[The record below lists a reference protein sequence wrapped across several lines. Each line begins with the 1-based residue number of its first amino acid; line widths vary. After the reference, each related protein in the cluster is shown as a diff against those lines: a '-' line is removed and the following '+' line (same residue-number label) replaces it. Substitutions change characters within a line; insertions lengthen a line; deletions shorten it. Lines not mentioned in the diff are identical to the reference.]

1 MPPEDRAG
9 HLTWAVRVLS
19 AALLWSCV
27 VLACAASAQ
36 EGAAGAAQA
45 GGPVLRTEGP
55 DETVASFLSLRDA
68 LEEAVA
74 DYLAAPSRDG
84 VARIDDLLA
93 VLRGAI
99 DLEAVPAA
107 GRQRTGNAT
116 VLALLDVFG
125 RIDPP
130 AASDLPPGDSFDEG
144 EIAAVRLPGTPLR
157 LVRVETGPRAGEW
170 LFDGMTVIAAPR
182 FLSGIETAPLRS
194 DPPIESWTRAL
205 PQLTGPL
212 FPPRLAARLPEGLQ
226 ALWGG
231 LPIWKAAVLAVAAA
245 VAAGIVLLV
254 HRLAASVAG
263 RAMPGAALVQVAT
276 PLLALFLLQVAL
288 PRLNRALMPFSQMPD
303 AVAFATTVLSIAAL
317 AWLFW
322 SAVQAIVELRIRSRR
337 QAPGLPDLELMRVVG
352 VILGALGVLVIV
364 TAGAQRIGIPIVSL
378 AAGLGIGGLAV
389 ALAVR
394 PTLENLVGGLM
405 LYIDKPVRIG
415 DFCTFGPHS
424 GTVERIGIRAVKVRA
439 LDRTLIS
446 IPNARF
452 ADMELV
458 NWAACDMMLIHTTLR
473 LRLET
478 SADQLRYVLAEI
490 RRMLHAHPRIDDDTI
505 RVRYLGPSAAGRD
518 IDLRFY
524 ARTREWN
531 EFFAIRE
538 DTFLRIDGILEEA
551 GARTAVPAQ
560 VLHVGRDAPADAALR
575 DAAEAQVAAWR
586 AAGTLPFPKFSTDEL
601 AGLDD
606 TLDYPPAGSPDAGSA
621 EPYRIATPETLS
633 QEPQTEGPQTP
644 QRDR

>member
-276 PLLALFLLQVAL
+276 PLLALFLLQVVL

-303 AVAFATTVLSIAAL
+303 TVAFATTVLSIAAL

-505 RVRYLGPSAAGRD
+505 RVRYLGPGAAARD